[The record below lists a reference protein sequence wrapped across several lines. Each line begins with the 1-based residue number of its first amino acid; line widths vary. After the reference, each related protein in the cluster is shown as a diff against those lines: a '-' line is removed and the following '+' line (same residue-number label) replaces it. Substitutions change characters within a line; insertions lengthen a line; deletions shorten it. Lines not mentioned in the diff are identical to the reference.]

1 MTATSTSRAF
11 RFRGQTRSGT
21 SCGGTF
27 QSDDLVAWLENEYS
41 HRRWARLTILVG
53 DVEVGGICKHLD
65 TGRLIWWAENTK
77 SSDG

>member
-1 MTATSTSRAF
+1 MTATSTSLRLPLPWPDIAP
-11 RFRGQTRSGT
+11 GT

-53 DVEVGGICKHLD
+53 DVEVGGIANISTL
-65 TGRLIWWAENTK
+65 AA
-77 SSDG
+77 